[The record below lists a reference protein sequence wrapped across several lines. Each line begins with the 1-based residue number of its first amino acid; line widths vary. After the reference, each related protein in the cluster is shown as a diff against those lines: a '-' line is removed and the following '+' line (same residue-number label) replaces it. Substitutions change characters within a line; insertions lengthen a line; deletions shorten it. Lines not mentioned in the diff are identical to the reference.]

1 MARSMYQEIDNF
13 EMKYSMTTIIH
24 QMSDTQDNTE

>member
-1 MARSMYQEIDNF
+1 MFQETDNV
-13 EMKYSMTTIIH
+13 EMKYSVTTTIH

>member
-1 MARSMYQEIDNF
+1 MSQETGNF
-13 EMKYSMTTIIH
+13 ETKYLVTTTTH